1 MISAV
6 NIKTN
11 AKNSVIST
19 FFSAETYSKVDKL
32 SEIPQINGFQVLLSV
47 ILFTHSESIHTYTKI
62 T

>member
-19 FFSAETYSKVDKL
+19 FFSAEIYSKVDKL